1 MLDIA
6 LSKNCDAYI
15 TGDIKHDVWID
26 ANNYSLVLYDCGH
39 FHTENIVLTE
49 LRRVLEKKFPQIEIE
64 ISDYSADPVIY
75 M

>member
-15 TGDIKHDVWID
+15 TGDVKHDVWID
-26 ANNYSLVLYDCGH
+26 ANNYGLVLLDCGH

-49 LRRVLEKKFPQIEIE
+49 LRRVLEKKFPQIDIE
-64 ISDYSADPVIY
+64 ISDYSVDPVMY
-75 M
+75 V